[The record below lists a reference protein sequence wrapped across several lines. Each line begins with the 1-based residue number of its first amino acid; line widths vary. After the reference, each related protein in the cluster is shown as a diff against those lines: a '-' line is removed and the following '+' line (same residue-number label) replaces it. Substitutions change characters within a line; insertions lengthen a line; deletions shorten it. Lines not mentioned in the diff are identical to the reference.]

1 MKHGILYIFTAIV
14 LFAACEDS
22 AQYDPEHYSPSLY
35 QVQAGQNEVVFSAMA
50 SSHEVTVT
58 CNSSEWT
65 ASPDSDWISASKAD
79 NGALIISVTDN
90 DSGDAR
96 TGNAY
101 IYMNGSSL
109 DAIKVIQERAI
120 VDVFVE
126 ELSFST
132 DSSSQTVRVSGNC
145 N

>member
-1 MKHGILYIFTAIV
+1 MKHRILYIFTAFV
-14 LFAACEDS
+14 LFASCEDS
-22 AQYDPEHYSPSLY
+22 DYDSSRYSASLY
-35 QVQAGQNEVVFSAMA
+35 YVKAEQDEVVFSALA
-50 SSHEVTVT
+50 SSCEVPLAYT
-58 CNSSEWT
+58 SSEWT
-65 ASPDSDWISASKAD
+65 PHADCDWISASKAD

-96 TGNAY
+96 MGNAY
-101 IYMNGSSL
+101 IEMNGRPL
-109 DAIKVIQERAI
+109 DAIKVVQERAI
-120 VDVFVE
+120 VDVSVE